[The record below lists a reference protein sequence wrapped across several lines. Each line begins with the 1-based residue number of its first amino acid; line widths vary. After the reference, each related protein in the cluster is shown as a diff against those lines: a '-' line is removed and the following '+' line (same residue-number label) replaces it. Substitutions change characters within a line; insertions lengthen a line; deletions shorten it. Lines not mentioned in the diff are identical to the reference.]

1 MSPRTIASLGR
12 VDRQSEAPQAADAL
26 IAAFLSSFEDAGSRR
41 LADHRA
47 AARHFLYWTHQQ
59 GIAASAIDDTVV
71 RHFEAHRCRCRPFS
85 CHKPSRPAFA
95 GRVRRFV
102 QFLEDYGAV
111 DVPDGIDNL
120 ANLLAAYDLFLKQQ
134 QYCATIVNSYRS
146 EAAHFAA
153 WVRVTRQR
161 WTEISAEQVDCYAY
175 HDCRCPVRRK
185 HGRLVGHY
193 GPLRRARGA
202 RRFLSFLRDRNV
214 LPDIHRLDCED
225 KRVHDYR
232 AWLKHHCGSADA
244 TIRRSCGEIRLCLPL
259 LGQPSDFDAAIIRK
273 AISHRITQAPGSAA
287 LIVTIVRSYLRFLI
301 SRGKCSAALLHAIPP
316 IRRYQSGALPRYLD
330 TQTIEKIIASC
341 RAETPVQIRD
351 RAIILLLARL
361 GLRAGDICQL
371 RLSDIDWNRG
381 YIQVSGK
388 GKRLDRLPLPQD
400 AGDALLAYLERARP
414 AVGENR
420 LFLRAQAPFTPFK
433 SSAEITGIVSRVFDR
448 AGITGLPTRSHLF
461 RHSLATRML
470 RSGAGLESIGT
481 ILRHRSPATTAIYA
495 KVDVSMLLKVAQPWP
510 GEVSC

>member
-1 MSPRTIASLGR
+1 MSLRTIASLSR
-12 VDRQSEAPQAADAL
+12 VDRQNDAPQTADAL
-26 IAAFLSSFEDAGSRR
+26 IAAFLSSFQDAAPRTV
-41 LADHRA
+41 ADHRT
-47 AARHFLYWTHQQ
+47 AARHFLYWIHQQ
-59 GIAASAIDDTVV
+59 SIAASAIDDTVV
-71 RHFEAHRCRCRPFS
+71 RHFEGHRCRCRPFS
-85 CHKPSRPAFA
+85 QHEPGRPEFA

-102 QFLEDYGAV
+102 RFLEDHGAV
-111 DVPDGIDNL
+111 DVADDIDNL
-120 ANLLAAYDLFLKQQ
+120 ANLLADYELFLKLQ
-134 QYCATIVNSYRS
+134 QYCAAIVNSYRS

-153 WVRVTRQR
+153 WIRLTRQR
-161 WTEISAEQVDCYAY
+161 WTEIGAEQVECYAH

-202 RRFLSFLRDRNV
+202 RSFLSFLHDRNV

-225 KRVHDYR
+225 KRLHAYG
-232 AWLKHHCGSADA
+232 AWLKHYCGSTDA

-287 LIVTIVRSYLRFLI
+287 LIVTIVRSYVRFLI
-301 SRGKCSAALLHAIPP
+301 SRGECSAALLHAIPP
-316 IRRYQSGALPRYLD
+316 ARRYQLGALPRYLD
-330 TQTIEKIIASC
+330 TPTIEKIIASC
-341 RAETPVQIRD
+341 TAEAPVQIRD
-351 RAIILLLARL
+351 KAIILLLARL

-414 AVGENR
+414 TVGEDR
-420 LFLRAQAPFTPFK
+420 LFLRAKAPFTPFK
-433 SSAEITGIVSRVFDR
+433 SSAEISGVVSRVFDR

>member
-1 MSPRTIASLGR
+1 MSAGSLRR
-12 VDRQSEAPQAADAL
+12 VDRQREAPQAADAL
-26 IAAFLSSFEDAGSRR
+26 IATFLSSFEDLGPRR
-41 LADHRA
+41 VADHRA
-47 AARHFLYWTHQQ
+47 AARHFLYWISQQ
-59 GIAASAIDDTVV
+59 GIAVSAIDDTVV
-71 RHFEAHRCRCRPFS
+71 RRFEAHRCRCRSFT
-85 CHKPSRPAFA
+85 CRKPSGLEFA

-102 QFLEDYGAV
+102 QFLEDHGAV
-111 DVPDGIDNL
+111 DVADDIDNL

-134 QYCATIVNSYRS
+134 QYCATIINGYRS

-161 WTEISAEQVDCYAY
+161 WTEIGAEQVERYAH

-185 HGRLVGHY
+185 HSRLVGHA

-202 RRFLSFLRDRNV
+202 HRFLSFLRDRNV

-225 KRVHDYR
+225 KRLNDYR
-232 AWLKHHCGSADA
+232 AWLKHHRGSADA

-287 LIVTIVRSYLRFLI
+287 LIVTIVRSYLRFLV
-301 SRGKCSAALLHAIPP
+301 SRRECSPALLHAIPP
-316 IRRYQSGALPRYLD
+316 VRRYQSGVPRYLD
-330 TQTIEKIIASC
+330 TPTIEKIIASC

-361 GLRAGDICQL
+361 GLRAGDICQI

-381 YIQVSGK
+381 YIQVCGK
-388 GKRLDRLPLPQD
+388 SKRLDRLPLPQD
-400 AGDALLAYLERARP
+400 AGDALLAYLEYARP
-414 AVGENR
+414 AVGEER
-420 LFLRAQAPFTPFK
+420 LFLRVKAPFTPFK

-470 RSGAGLESIGT
+470 RSGASLELIGT

-495 KVDVSMLLKVAQPWP
+495 KVDVAMLLKVAQPWP

>member
-1 MSPRTIASLGR
+1 MSPRPIASLGY
-12 VDRQSEAPQAADAL
+12 VDHKSEAPQTADGL
-26 IAAFLSSFEDAGSRR
+26 ITAFLSSFQDGASRTV
-41 LADHRA
+41 ANHRA
-47 AARHFLYWTHQQ
+47 AARHFLYWTHRQ
-59 GIAASAIDDTVV
+59 GITVSAIDDTVV
-71 RHFEAHRCRCRPFS
+71 QQFERHRCRCHRFSQHEPGRPE
-85 CHKPSRPAFA
+85 FA

-102 QFLEDYGAV
+102 RFLEDHGAV
-111 DVPDGIDNL
+111 DVADGIDNL
-120 ANLLAAYDLFLKQQ
+120 ANLLADYGLFLKQQ
-134 QYCATIVNSYRS
+134 RYCATIARSYRS

-161 WTEISAEQVDCYAY
+161 WTEIGAEQVGCYAH

-185 HGRLVGHY
+185 HSRLVGHH

-202 RRFLSFLRDRNV
+202 RSFLGFLRDRNV

-225 KRVHDYR
+225 KHLHAYR
-232 AWLKHHCGSADA
+232 AWLKHYCGSAA
-244 TIRRSCGEIRLCLPL
+244 TTIGRSCAEIKFCLPL
-259 LGQPSDFDAAIIRK
+259 LGQSSDLDAAVIRE
-273 AISHRITQAPGSAA
+273 AVGHRITQAPGSAD
-287 LIVTIVRSYLRFLI
+287 LIVTIMRSYLRFLV
-301 SRGKCSAALLHAIPP
+301 SRGECSAALLHAIPP
-316 IRRYQSGALPRYLD
+316 ARRVQSESLPRYLN
-330 TQTIEKIIASC
+330 TPTIEKIIASC

-351 RAIILLLARL
+351 KAIILLLARL

-388 GKRLDRLPLPQD
+388 SKRLDRLPLPQD
-400 AGDALLAYLERARP
+400 AGDALLAYLEQARP
-414 AVGENR
+414 TVGEDR
-420 LFLRAQAPFTPFK
+420 LFLRVQAPFTPFK
-433 SSAEITGIVSRVFDR
+433 SSAEICGIVSRVFDR

-510 GEVSC
+510 GEASC

>member
-1 MSPRTIASLGR
+1 MLTRPIASLSD
-12 VDRQSEAPQAADAL
+12 VDHKSEALQTEDGL
-26 IAAFLSSFEDAGSRR
+26 IISFLSSLQDAAPRTV
-41 LADHRA
+41 ADNRA
-47 AARHFLYWTHQQ
+47 AACHFLYWIRQQ
-59 GIAASAIDDTVV
+59 GIAVSAIDDTVV
-71 RHFEAHRCRCRPFS
+71 RHFERHQCRCRSFS
-85 CHKPSRPAFA
+85 CHEPSRPEFA

-102 QFLEDYGAV
+102 RFLEDHGAV
-111 DVPDGIDNL
+111 DVVDGIDNL
-120 ANLLAAYDLFLKQQ
+120 ANLLADYDLFLKQQ
-134 QYCATIVNSYRS
+134 RYCATIVRSYRS

-161 WTEISAEQVDCYAY
+161 WTEIGTEQVECYAH

-185 HGRLVGHY
+185 HSRLVGHH

-202 RRFLSFLRDRNV
+202 RSFLGFLRDRNV
-214 LPDIHRLDCED
+214 LPDIRGLDCED
-225 KRVHDYR
+225 TRLHAYR
-232 AWLKHHCGSADA
+232 AWLRDYCGSAA
-244 TIRRSCGEIRLCLPL
+244 TTIERSCGEIKACLPL
-259 LGQPSDFDAAIIRK
+259 LGQTSDLDAAIIRET
-273 AISHRITQAPGSAA
+273 IGQRITQAPGSAN
-287 LIVTIVRSYLRFLI
+287 LIVTIMRSYLRFI
-301 SRGKCSAALLHAIPP
+301 VSRGECSAALLHAIPP
-316 IRRYQSGALPRYLD
+316 VRRVRSGTLPRYLD
-330 TQTIEKIIASC
+330 TPTIEKIITSC

-381 YIQVSGK
+381 YVQVSGK
-388 GKRLDRLPLPQD
+388 SKRLDRLPIPQD
-400 AGDALLAYLERARP
+400 AGDALLAYLEHARP
-414 AVGENR
+414 RVGENR
-420 LFLRAQAPFTPFK
+420 VFLRVQAPFTPFK
-433 SSAEITGIVSRVFDR
+433 SSAEICGVVSRVFDR

-495 KVDVSMLLKVAQPWP
+495 KVDISMLLKVAQPWP